1 MANQQSAFGFRHIG
15 FLPGFAPDYQLSTR
29 SILSTNTVKIY
40 FGDPVLKTPSSG
52 NIAQATTNTLTLDGI
67 FQGCM
72 LIPTTGGAPTWS
84 PYWPGGAG
92 ATATA
97 YVLEAPGAK
106 FLAAALNTAIAAS
119 AIGQNVGFVIGTGST
134 IGAGLSGATVDQS
147 TLSTTNTLPFQVVG
161 MYQGIGNGSDLT
173 SAYNWVEVTFNNQ
186 RFKQLTGV
194 A

>member
-1 MANQQSAFGFRHIG
+1 MANTQAKFGFRHIG
-15 FLPGFAPDYQLSTR
+15 FLPGFAPDYQINTR

-52 NIAQATTNTLTLDGI
+52 NIAQATTNTLTIDGV

-72 LIPTTGGAPTWS
+72 LIPTTGGPPTWS

-97 YVLEAPGAK
+97 YVMEAPGAK
-106 FLAAALNTAIAAS
+106 FLAAALNTQITAS
-119 AIGQNVGFVIGTGST
+119 AIGLNVGFDIGTGST

-161 MYQGIGNGSDLT
+161 MYQGIGNGSDIA